1 MKKAIYAL
9 LLAFLPS
16 LAWGQESQTE
26 YNFLRL
32 PVSAHAAALG
42 GENITIIEDDPSLVF
57 SNPALAASVS
67 DRTAGLNY
75 MNYMSGVSYASA
87 SYTKVLAPKAT
98 VVGGVKYINYGS
110 MKETDATGTQVG
122 TFSANEFAIEG
133 TLAYQLARNVVG
145 GITAKYV
152 YSHIAD
158 YSSMG
163 VAVDLGLNWYMPER
177 EWSISVVAK
186 NLGGEVK
193 AYNDDFGKMP
203 FDLQLGVSKTFQG
216 LPVRVSATLIDMTH
230 YDYRFANHLCL
241 GADILFSESI
251 WAGLGYNFRR
261 AEEMKTGEGDEES
274 AHGAGLSFG
283 AGLNQERFRLNVAY
297 GKYHVSSHSLI
308 LNVGYTF

>member
-1 MKKAIYAL
+1 MKKVIYAL
-9 LLAFLPS
+9 LLTILPS

-42 GENITIIEDDPSLVF
+42 GENITIIEDDPSLMF

-75 MNYMSGVSYASA
+75 MNYMGGVNYASA
-87 SYTKVLAPKAT
+87 SYTRVVSSKAT
-98 VVGGVKYINYGS
+98 VAGGVKYINYGS
-110 MKETDATGTQVG
+110 MKETDATGTQIG

-133 TLAYQLARNVVG
+133 ILAYQLARNIVG
-145 GITAKYV
+145 GITAKYI

-158 YSSMG
+158 YTSMG
-163 VAVDLGLNWYMPER
+163 VAVDLGINWYMPER
-177 EWSISVVAK
+177 EWSLSVVAK

-193 AYNDDFGKMP
+193 AYNEDFGRLP
-203 FDLQLGVSKTFQG
+203 FDLQLGVSKTFQA
-216 LPVRVSATLIDMTH
+216 LPVRVSMTLVDMTH
-230 YDYRFANHLCL
+230 YDYRFANHIDL

-251 WAGLGYNFRR
+251 WAGMGYNFRR
-261 AEEMKTGEGDEES
+261 TDEMTVGQGDEES

-283 AGLNQERFRLNVAY
+283 AGLNLERFKLNVAY

-308 LNVGYTF
+308 VNVGYTF

>member
-1 MKKAIYAL
+1 MKKVIYAFL
-9 LLAFLPS
+9 LTILPS
-16 LAWGQESQTE
+16 VVWGQESQTE

-42 GENITIIEDDPSLVF
+42 GENITIIEDDPSLMF

-75 MNYMSGVSYASA
+75 MNYMSGVNYASA
-87 SYTKVLAPKAT
+87 SYTRIVAPKAT
-98 VVGGVKYINYGS
+98 VAGGVKYINYGS
-110 MKETDATGTQVG
+110 MKETDATGKELG

-133 TLAYQLARNVVG
+133 ILAYQLAKNIVG

-158 YSSMG
+158 YTSMG

-177 EWSISVVAK
+177 EWSLSVVAK

-193 AYNDDFGKMP
+193 AYNEDFGKLP
-203 FDLQLGVSKTFQG
+203 FDLQFGVSKTFQA
-216 LPVRVSATLIDMTH
+216 LPVRVSVTLVDMTH
-230 YDYRFANHLCL
+230 YDYRFANHVNL

-251 WAGLGYNFRR
+251 WAGMGYNFRR
-261 AEEMKTGEGDEES
+261 SDEMKIGQGDEES

-283 AGLNQERFRLNVAY
+283 AGLNLERFKLNVAY
-297 GKYHVSSHSLI
+297 GKYHISSHSLI
-308 LNVGYTF
+308 VNVGYTF

>member
-57 SNPALAASVS
+57 SNPALAALCERPHGRAQLHELHERRELCERVLHQGACAQGHGGGRRQVYQLRL
-67 DRTAGLNY
+67 DEGNRCHGHAGGHVLCQRVCHRGHAGLP
-75 MNYMSGVSYASA
+75 V
-87 SYTKVLAPKAT
+87 
-98 VVGGVKYINYGS
+98 
-110 MKETDATGTQVG
+110 
-122 TFSANEFAIEG
+122 
-133 TLAYQLARNVVG
+133 ARNVVG

-193 AYNDDFGKMP
+193 AYNDVFGKMP

-261 AEEMKTGEGDEES
+261 AEEMKMGEGDEES

-283 AGLNQERFRLNVAY
+283 AGLNLERFRLNVAY

>member
-1 MKKAIYAL
+1 M
-9 LLAFLPS
+9 
-16 LAWGQESQTE
+16 
-26 YNFLRL
+26 
-32 PVSAHAAALG
+32 
-42 GENITIIEDDPSLVF
+42 
-57 SNPALAASVS
+57 
-67 DRTAGLNY
+67 
-75 MNYMSGVSYASA
+75 
-87 SYTKVLAPKAT
+87 
-98 VVGGVKYINYGS
+98 
-110 MKETDATGTQVG
+110 G

-261 AEEMKTGEGDEES
+261 AEEMKIGEGDEES

-283 AGLNQERFRLNVAY
+283 AGLNLERFRLNVAY

>member
-16 LAWGQESQTE
+16 LAWGQESQPE

-145 GITAKYV
+145 
-152 YSHIAD
+152 
-158 YSSMG
+158 

-203 FDLQLGVSKTFQG
+203 FALQLGVSKTFQG

-230 YDYRFANHLCL
+230 YDYRFADHLCL

-261 AEEMKTGEGDEES
+261 AEEMKMGEGDEES

-283 AGLNQERFRLNVAY
+283 AGLNLERFRLNVAY